1 MTLQKQDHFWSAVN
15 PITIQYANVTMTSLP
30 LNARHWGIQWLAFK
44 ILIQMNLFNS
54 ACTPKTELIYET
66 MFNLTLYVCT
76 VSDSSG
82 INCRNSRRRR
92 KCLRNI
98 NTALPFK
105 PRNDFTAKT
114 TARLLA
120 DTPSWDLRL
129 DINLLTSKQIIWVL
143 IP

>member
-1 MTLQKQDHFWSAVN
+1 MTLQKHFWSAVN
-15 PITIQYANVTMTSLP
+15 PITIQYANDTMTSSP
-30 LNARHWGIQWLAFK
+30 SNARHWGIQWLAFQ
-44 ILIQMNLFNS
+44 IPIQMNLFDS
-54 ACTPKTELIYET
+54 ACTPELIYET

-82 INCRNSRRRR
+82 INCRNLRRRR

-114 TARLLA
+114 TARLLS